1 MEVKSK
7 EIIKALIGFGLFYI
21 GFYLMGSVNLHI
33 GLFQELTLLVFS
45 LLAAALIFKNSA
57 LEWFRKPEGKY
68 LKIIILCFFANV
80 IWSFIGGALVQIIF
94 GLAGNHGNEA
104 IGNLA
109 LLPFVPFMLMGEE
122 LFSITLLETFRKK
135 FAWPTWIS
143 TLLTAFI
150 FGMVHF
156 QTYFG
161 GDVLRT
167 IVQILLVQG
176 AARLIFNYAYLKT
189 KSIWTSWIVH
199 LIFDIVMLTVPL
211 FFTEIVS

>member
-7 EIIKALIGFGLFYI
+7 EITKALIGFGLLYI
-21 GFYLMGSVNLHI
+21 GFYLMGTVNLHI
-33 GLFQELTLLVFS
+33 GLFQELTLLIFS
-45 LLAAALIFKNSA
+45 LLAAVLIFKKSM

-68 LKIIILCFFANV
+68 LKLIVLCFFANV
-80 IWSFIGGALVQIIF
+80 IWSFFGGILVQLIF
-94 GLAGNHGNEA
+94 GLAGNHGNAA

-122 LFSITLLETFRKK
+122 IFSITLLETFRKK
-135 FAWPTWIS
+135 FGWGTGVS
-143 TLLTAFI
+143 SLLTAFI
-150 FGMVHF
+150 FGMIHF

-176 AARLIFNYAYLKT
+176 AARLIFNFAYLKT
-189 KSIWTSWIVH
+189 KSIWTSWTVH
-199 LIFDIVMLTVPL
+199 LIFDMVMLTVPL
-211 FFTEIVS
+211 FLQK

>member
-1 MEVKSK
+1 M
-7 EIIKALIGFGLFYI
+7 
-21 GFYLMGSVNLHI
+21 
-33 GLFQELTLLVFS
+33 
-45 LLAAALIFKNSA
+45 
-57 LEWFRKPEGKY
+57 
-68 LKIIILCFFANV
+68 
-80 IWSFIGGALVQIIF
+80 
-94 GLAGNHGNEA
+94 
-104 IGNLA
+104 
-109 LLPFVPFMLMGEE
+109 
-122 LFSITLLETFRKK
+122 
-135 FAWPTWIS
+135 
-143 TLLTAFI
+143 LTAFI

-211 FFTEIVS
+211 FYRNSKLILWISFYYLNEIINEE